1 MLGTETADDEHRLE
15 AGPGATRTEG
25 IEIEI
30 AIGDLDPEKVI
41 GADLV
46 QEAVIE
52 AGRTRGTTVGREAT
66 AETETEEEVIA
77 FLGPERQGPIVDLA
91 MMLIDGMRHVA
102 RKEPSRPPAETG
114 TTAEP
119 SAKPTQ
125 VAGNTRTELSCP
137 GSWTIPVMTITLEVL
152 VTTYVI
158 RTFRG
163 PHRL

>member
-30 AIGDLDPEKVI
+30 VIGDLDPEKVI

-52 AGRTRGTTVGREAT
+52 VGRTRGTTVGREAT

-77 FLGPERQGPIVDLA
+77 FLGPERQEPIVDPA
-91 MMLIDGMRHVA
+91 MTLIDGMRHVA
-102 RKEPSRPPAETG
+102 RKGPSRPPAETG

-119 SAKPTQ
+119 SAKPAQ
-125 VAGNTRTELSCP
+125 VAGSTRMELSCP
-137 GSWTIPVMTITLEVL
+137 GSWTNLVMTITLEAL
-152 VTTYVI
+152 VTTCVT

>member
-15 AGPGATRTEG
+15 AAPGATRTEG
-25 IEIEI
+25 TEIEI
-30 AIGDLDPEKVI
+30 VIGDLDPEKVI
-41 GADLV
+41 GADPV

-52 AGRTRGTTVGREAT
+52 VGRTRGTTAGREAT

-77 FLGPERQGPIVDLA
+77 FLGPGRQEPIVDLA
-91 MMLIDGMRHVA
+91 MTLIDGMRHVA

-119 SAKPTQ
+119 SAKPAQ
-125 VAGNTRTELSCP
+125 VAGSTRMELSCP
-137 GSWTIPVMTITLEVL
+137 GSWTNLVMTITLEAL
-152 VTTYVI
+152 VTTCVT